1 MSNNIQDAI
10 NAVAWADFIKWAAK
24 SPEYVALYNAETGSN
39 YNPFEQLSPIEAAID
54 KATGFAEESA
64 FAFAR
69 WVTEH
74 DWGMEYAPAAFRED
88 CQRRDAEK
96 AEVKE

>member
-1 MSNNIQDAI
+1 MSTDIQEVI
-10 NAVAWADFIKWAAK
+10 NAVAWADFVKFAAE
-24 SPEYVALYNAETGSN
+24 SPEYVALYNAETCSN
-39 YNPFEQLSPIEAAID
+39 FGQQLSPIEDAID

-69 WVTEH
+69 WVTENE
-74 DWGMEYAPAAFRED
+74 WGMEFAPAKFRED

-96 AEVKE
+96 AAAKL